1 MHVSVSP
8 GKIRGTGLQ
17 AHDWKTAQ
25 GQAVDLTGRLALHRR
40 HRRMGAALLEVCAAP
55 PRASAHE
62 REAVCEGR
70 PSCSQGTTPTWP
82 HARYAPEADTSAK
95 SSRSRTKAARS
106 GPLSFPKSPRRFPGA
121 VVLDAALL
129 LMRAAPILLG
139 VRPVLHVAFEPG
151 GAVIDVPLSMANA
164 VHHVHVQVVAS
175 MPCAGATTMLV
186 SAAPSP
192 LMVRPA
198 EVPVRVAGMAIV
210 GKVVHDWCRRDVTGL
225 VDNVAWGRNGDGNV
239 VVVRWRGNRIGHF
252 LVNHVTLHMVMGAR
266 TTVLIATGGLLL
278 RRPEVLP
285 VMVSFVAIQCG
296 LHVVCAHGCAMRE
309 EPPPQPALEQRR

>member
-1 MHVSVSP
+1 MDAVHARVCLS
-8 GKIRGTGLQ
+8 
-17 AHDWKTAQ
+17 
-25 GQAVDLTGRLALHRR
+25 VDLTGRLALHRR

-55 PRASAHE
+55 LRL
-62 REAVCEGR
+62 GR
-70 PSCSQGTTPTWP
+70 MPGM
-82 HARYAPEADTSAK
+82 
-95 SSRSRTKAARS
+95 
-106 GPLSFPKSPRRFPGA
+106 LFPGA

-175 MPCAGATTMLV
+175 MPRAGATTMLV
-186 SAAPSP
+186 SAAPSF

-309 EPPPQPALEQRR
+309 EPPQKAQSGEKRRQHEARHAPNKAT